1 MTNHLQ
7 ETLAWTVFPTARFLR
22 NSRDWKANGSSPS
35 LLRRGAEMKAREKT
49 RSSEGLLVLVR
60 TRVSPLSTDLTLAKK
75 AMMETSQWQWWMIEQ
90 LFEKRFDLR
99 EWTSNEVAQTQNSNS
114 IAAPETLIG

>member
-1 MTNHLQ
+1 MKTEMKMGEGGRGDSRVNKVQLTKYSH

-60 TRVSPLSTDLTLAKK
+60 IRVSPLSTDLTLAKK
-75 AMMETSQWQWWMIEQ
+75 AMMETSQWAWM
-90 LFEKRFDLR
+90 
-99 EWTSNEVAQTQNSNS
+99 TSY
-114 IAAPETLIG
+114 